1 MTYNTLVIDSIF
13 KCTHTLYSFRFM
25 LMTLTCHYRTKASV
39 TSSGKKVTI
48 VNPVHVTST
57 STEIASDNHNNN
69 KNNNKVQQKL
79 KMDESAHTFGAN
91 ANSASISSHYR
102 GRSPVMITDALTDVR
117 LNYHIDMKELGHGH
131 YGVVRKCYHRETG
144 ACYAVK
150 VSNLC

>member
-1 MTYNTLVIDSIF
+1 
-13 KCTHTLYSFRFM
+13 
-25 LMTLTCHYRTKASV
+25 
-39 TSSGKKVTI
+39 VTI
-48 VNPVHVTST
+48 VTPAHST
-57 STEIASDNHNNN
+57 AAAGAATTKPEETASENHNNDII
-69 KNNNKVQQKL
+69 NNNKIKNKL

-102 GRSPVMITDALTDVR
+102 GRSPVMITDALSDVR

-150 VSNLC
+150 VRTMRGDWNITQFQ

>member
-1 MTYNTLVIDSIF
+1 MTPINT
-13 KCTHTLYSFRFM
+13 TT
-25 LMTLTCHYRTKASV
+25 T
-39 TSSGKKVTI
+39 
-48 VNPVHVTST
+48 TST
-57 STEIASDNHNNN
+57 KPEEKKEKITSENHIHNDINNSSN
-69 KNNNKVQQKL
+69 KKNANKL

-150 VSNLC
+150 VCMYRVMGRGC